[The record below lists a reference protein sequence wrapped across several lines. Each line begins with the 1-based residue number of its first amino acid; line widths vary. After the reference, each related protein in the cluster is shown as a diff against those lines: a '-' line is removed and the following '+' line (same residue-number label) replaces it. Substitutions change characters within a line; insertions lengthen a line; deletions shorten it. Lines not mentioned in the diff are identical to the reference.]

1 MIELFLLFAIVLDV
15 GVFDPVK
22 AFIKEKTQRQS
33 VSQVLLQSDM
43 IFVLQISSAWV
54 AGLGFGGG
62 VCGRG
67 LAAFRAMLSQMDHSV
82 PF

>member
-43 IFVLQISSAWV
+43 IFVLQMFSLGGR
-54 AGLGFGGG
+54 AG
-62 VCGRG
+62 VWGRG
-67 LAAFRAMLSQMDHSV
+67 LRTGSSCL
-82 PF
+82 